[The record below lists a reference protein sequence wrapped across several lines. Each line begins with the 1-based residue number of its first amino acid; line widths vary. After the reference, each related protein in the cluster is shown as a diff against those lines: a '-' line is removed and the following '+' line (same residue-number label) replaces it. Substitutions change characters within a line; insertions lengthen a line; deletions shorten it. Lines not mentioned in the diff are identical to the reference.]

1 MIGDWL
7 MARLAPILGGL
18 LVAALIGVGVQSW
31 RVGSLQETV
40 RKLQT
45 ELQDQKTFYAVFRA
59 KIIDRT
65 AQALVADRANVR
77 RAVAEQARISE
88 ERTHAY
94 RDRIAALDAR
104 VAELR
109 RAKGKAGNG
118 GGAAARMPAAGNASG
133 GADAAARGD
142 GFSLELRAVATRL
155 AIRLDELQ
163 KWVKSQGQVDNS
175 GRAGEGGR
183 IDYFDETTERQ
194 ASHLSGSMAVSPASH
209 LHQERG
215 DAPMSAPASMSV
227 RP

>member
-1 MIGDWL
+1 MIRDWV
-7 MARLAPILGGL
+7 MARLAPILCAL
-18 LVAALIGVGVQSW
+18 LVAALIGAGVQSW
-31 RVGSLQETV
+31 RVGSLQQTV

-59 KIIDRT
+59 RIIDRT

-77 RAVAEQARISE
+77 RAVTEQKRISE

-109 RAKGKAGNG
+109 RGRGKTGNG
-118 GGAAARMPAAGNASG
+118 GGGAAGVSPAGNASG
-133 GADAAARGD
+133 GADAAAAGD
-142 GFSLELRAVATRL
+142 GFSLELRAIATRQ

-175 GRAGEGGR
+175 GRADEGGR
-183 IDYFDETTERQ
+183 IDYLNAAEGVVE
-194 ASHLSGSMAVSPASH
+194 
-209 LHQERG
+209 
-215 DAPMSAPASMSV
+215 AP
-227 RP
+227 